1 MVKIMSKQPVPNYIL
16 KKALQLNELDS
27 KQKKLIS
34 EIKNWMNLSGYSYDD
49 ITSENSVI
57 MKLAMGEFEN
67 IGDIKQAFDDL
78 NK

>member
-1 MVKIMSKQPVPNYIL
+1 MSKQPVPNYIL
-16 KKALQLNELDS
+16 KKALQLNELDA

-49 ITSENSVI
+49 IVNENGI
-57 MKLAMGEFEN
+57 LMKLAIGEFEN
-67 IGDIKQAFDDL
+67 IDDIKQAFDNL

>member
-1 MVKIMSKQPVPNYIL
+1 MSKQPVPNYIL

>member
-1 MVKIMSKQPVPNYIL
+1 MSKQPVPNYIL

-34 EIKNWMNLSGYSYDD
+34 EIKNWMNLRGYSYED
-49 ITSENSVI
+49 ITGENSVI

-67 IGDIKQAFDDL
+67 IGDIKLAFDNL